1 MNFSSKYV
9 YKKQQKQ
16 QRARTEHDN
25 NSLSN
30 INDLSFATNS
40 SIFHRPIAPVQH
52 QQPQTACSLRLTTP
66 APPNNDITY
75 YNDIDD
81 EPDTNVVTIKF
92 DKLKDP
98 SVMQAGD
105 SIKCQNCDA
114 YLSCLSK
121 VEVNKEAGVGNDDH
135 KLWKC
140 EFCNFTNNLQVDN
153 EEIPKID
160 DVTYM
165 LQPAPGVQNATN
177 AEDIHSEYVVYCID
191 ISGSMSVSTKVAGN
205 FRLPT
210 DNIRRQRA
218 EEITDDPFHV
228 LQAYHERYISRL
240 EAVQVAISE
249 NLTKIMKDSP
259 KKKVGLVTFNQEVHS
274 YGDGTIEE
282 VIINGDY
289 LNKKESIVEKAN
301 STGEFKS
308 IKDTI
313 EILNNKVLK

>member
-16 QRARTEHDN
+16 QNARTENDN

-30 INDLSFATNS
+30 INDLSFASNS
-40 SIFHRPIAPVQH
+40 FQRPIAPVQH
-52 QQPQTACSLRLTTP
+52 QQSATAFSLRLATP
-66 APPNNDITY
+66 SPP
-75 YNDIDD
+75 NDIDD
-81 EPDTNVVTIKF
+81 KPDTNVVTIKF

-135 KLWKC
+135 KLWKFGMK
-140 EFCNFTNNLQVDN
+140 FCNFTNNLQVDN

-210 DNIRRQRA
+210 DYIRGQRA

-282 VIINGDY
+282 VIINGDN